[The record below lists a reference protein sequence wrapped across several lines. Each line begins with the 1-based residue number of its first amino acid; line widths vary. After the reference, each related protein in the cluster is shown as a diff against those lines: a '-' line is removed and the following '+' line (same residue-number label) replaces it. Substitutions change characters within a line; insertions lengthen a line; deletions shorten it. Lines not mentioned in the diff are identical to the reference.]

1 MVSSLQQ
8 AALLVGEMSPKVT
21 EGGTPPHYR
30 SLGVAPETA
39 NLPFISA
46 RQNDQLHQSKATQ
59 GGTPT
64 ECNLHDDGGKR

>member
-1 MVSSLQQ
+1 MVLSLQQ
-8 AALLVGEMSPKVT
+8 AAPLSHAVT
-21 EGGTPPHYR
+21 EGGSPTHHR

-59 GGTPT
+59 SGTPT
-64 ECNLHDDGGKR
+64 QYDLHDDGGTR